1 MMIEAKRTTR
11 SAARRVGHTFER
23 LLGAEV
29 RAGEGRLVFA
39 FFINL
44 LLLLTAYYVL
54 KVVREPL
61 ILMHGGAVSR
71 SYARG
76 VQAMLLIAI
85 VPVYGVLANRVEP
98 GRLVNWINAFFIVS
112 LGVFV
117 ALGAFDFSIGFAFFV
132 WLGIFST
139 MAIAQFW
146 SLANDL
152 FTELEGKRLFP
163 LVAAGGTLGGIVGS
177 QIAARGLVLL
187 GPYELMVV
195 ASALLVLCMALT
207 HFSRVEAAAYR
218 RSHPHVQIEQAR
230 DASGGFT
237 LLLRD
242 RYLLM
247 IGASVLLLNLINT
260 TGDYVLAEMVNDAA
274 MSLYGGGADAEQAR
288 SRFIGAFYGDFQTVI
303 TLLTALVQFFV
314 VARVFK
320 VAGVERAL
328 LFLPLF
334 VVVGYGAS
342 ALAPLLMVVVLV
354 KVTENS
360 ADYSL
365 QNTLQQALFLPTS
378 RDAKY
383 KAKTAIDT
391 FIVRV
396 GDLASASL
404 VLVGIEAELGARG
417 FAWVNVGLGLVWIAV
432 ALQLIERRRA
442 MSAPPTGA
450 LQPVAAAT
458 LAPTEPEAERPQFMR
473 V

>member
-1 MMIEAKRTTR
+1 MDLAERTTWNVTKR
-11 SAARRVGHTFER
+11 IGHRIER

-29 RAGEGRLVFA
+29 HAGEGRLVFV

-76 VQAMLLIAI
+76 VQALLLIAV

-98 GRLVNWINAFFIVS
+98 GRLVNWINAFFIAS
-112 LGVFV
+112 LAAFV
-117 ALGAFDFSIGFAFFV
+117 GLGAVDVSIGFAFFV

-146 SLANDL
+146 SLASDL
-152 FTELEGKRLFP
+152 FTEVEGKRLFP
-163 LVAAGGTLGGIVGS
+163 LVAAGGTLGGVVGS
-177 QIAARGLVLL
+177 QIAARGLLLL

-195 ASALLVLCMALT
+195 ASLLLVLCMALT
-207 HFSRVEAAAYR
+207 HFGRVEAAAFR
-218 RSHPHVQIEQAR
+218 ATRPRAQVEPPR
-230 DASGGFT
+230 DSSGGFT

-242 RYLLM
+242 PYLLL

-260 TGDYVLAEMVNDAA
+260 TGDYVLAEMVNSYAA
-274 MSLYGGGADAEQAR
+274 SLHPGAGDAEQAR

-320 VAGVERAL
+320 AAGVERAL

-334 VVVGYGAS
+334 VVAGYGVS

-365 QNTLQQALFLPTS
+365 QNTVQQALFLPTS

-391 FIVRV
+391 FLVRV
-396 GDLASASL
+396 GDLGSASL
-404 VLVGIEAELGARG
+404 VLVGIEANLGARG
-417 FAWVNVGLGLVWIAV
+417 FAWANVVLGLVWIVV
-432 ALQLIERRRA
+432 ALQIAERHRALCGGEREGFADNRARRA
-442 MSAPPTGA
+442 LFAWA
-450 LQPVAAAT
+450 
-458 LAPTEPEAERPQFMR
+458 RR
-473 V
+473 

>member
-1 MMIEAKRTTR
+1 MEQAGRANRLK
-11 SAARRVGHTFER
+11 RVGHKIEQ

-29 RAGEGRLVFA
+29 HPGEGRLVFA

-85 VPVYGVLANRVEP
+85 VPVYGLLANRVEP
-98 GRLVNWINAFFIVS
+98 GRLVNWINAFFIAS
-112 LGVFV
+112 LIVFV
-117 ALGAFDFSIGFAFFV
+117 GLGALDLSIGFAFFV

-152 FTELEGKRLFP
+152 LTEVEGKRLFP
-163 LVAAGGTLGGIVGS
+163 VVAAGGTLGGVVGS
-177 QIAARGLVLL
+177 QIAARGLLLL
-187 GPYELMVV
+187 GAYELMVV
-195 ASALLVLCMALT
+195 AALLLVLCMALT
-207 HFSRVEAAAYR
+207 HFSRVEAAEYR
-218 RSHPHVQIEQAR
+218 RSHLRVEVVQPR

-242 RYLLM
+242 PYLLL
-247 IGASVLLLNLINT
+247 IGVSVLLLNLINT
-260 TGDYVLAEMVNDAA
+260 TGDYVLAEMVNNYAT
-274 MSLYGGGADAEQAR
+274 SLHPTAADAEAR

-303 TLLTALVQFFV
+303 TVLTALVQFFV

-320 VAGVERAL
+320 AAGVERAL

-334 VVVGYGAS
+334 VVGGYGLI
-342 ALAPLLMVVVLV
+342 ALAPLLMVVILI
-354 KVTENS
+354 KVTENG

-365 QNTLQQALFLPTS
+365 QNTVQQALFLPTS

-391 FIVRV
+391 FLVRV
-396 GDLASASL
+396 GDLGSASL
-404 VLVGIEAELGARG
+404 VLAGIEANLGARG
-417 FAWVNVGLGLVWIAV
+417 FAWANVGLGLVWVVV
-432 ALQLIERRRA
+432 ALQIAERHRALCGGERAVGAENRARRA
-442 MSAPPTGA
+442 LFAWS
-450 LQPVAAAT
+450 
-458 LAPTEPEAERPQFMR
+458 RR
-473 V
+473 

>member
-1 MMIEAKRTTR
+1 MIEDAERAAR
-11 SAARRVGHTFER
+11 SAGKRVGHTIER

-29 RAGEGRLVFA
+29 RAGEGRLVFV
-39 FFINL
+39 FFVNL

-85 VPVYGVLANRVEP
+85 VPVYGLLANRVEP

-117 ALGAFDFSIGFAFFV
+117 ALGALDLSIGFAFFV

-152 FTELEGKRLFP
+152 FTEVEGKRLFP

-177 QIAARGLVLL
+177 QIAARGLARL
-187 GPYELMVV
+187 GPYELMGV

-207 HFSRVEAAAYR
+207 HFGRVEAATYR
-218 RSHPHVQIEQAR
+218 KSHPHVQIEHPR

-242 RYLLM
+242 RYLLL

-260 TGDYVLAEMVNDAA
+260 TGDYVLAEMVNDYAT
-274 MSLYGGGADAEQAR
+274 SLYGGGADAEQPR
-288 SRFIGAFYGDFQTVI
+288 SRFIGAFYGDFQTII
-303 TLLTALVQFFV
+303 TLLTALVQFFL

-320 VAGVERAL
+320 TAGVERAL

-334 VVVGYGAS
+334 VVAGYGLS
-342 ALAPLLMVVVLV
+342 ALAPLFLVVVLV

-365 QNTLQQALFLPTS
+365 QNTVQQALFLPTS

-391 FIVRV
+391 FLVRV
-396 GDLASASL
+396 GDLGSASL
-404 VLVGIEAELGARG
+404 VLAGIEAGLGARG

-432 ALQLIERRRA
+432 ALQLAERHRA
-442 MSAPPTGA
+442 LCSPPSDAP
-450 LQPVAAAT
+450 QPVI
-458 LAPTEPEAERPQFMR
+458 AERTLEPCDR
-473 V
+473 AYP

>member
-1 MMIEAKRTTR
+1 MIAQAAKATR
-11 SAARRVGHTFER
+11 SLGKRVGHTIER
-23 LLGAEV
+23 LLGAEIRV
-29 RAGEGRLVFA
+29 GEGRLVSV

-76 VQAMLLIAI
+76 VQAMLLIAM
-85 VPVYGVLANRVEP
+85 VPAYGLLANRVEP
-98 GRLVNWINAFFIVS
+98 GRLVNWINAFFIAS
-112 LGVFV
+112 LAAFI
-117 ALGAFDFSIGFAFFV
+117 ALGAFDLAIGFAFFV

-146 SLANDL
+146 SLATDL

-177 QIAARGLVLL
+177 QIAARGLALL

-207 HFSRVEAAAYR
+207 HFGRVEAAAYR
-218 RSHPHVQIEQAR
+218 KSHPQAEIEQPR
-230 DASGGFT
+230 DSSGGFT

-260 TGDYVLAEMVNDAA
+260 TGDYVLAEMVNDSATA
-274 MSLYGGGADAEQAR
+274 LYGGAADAEQAR

-328 LFLPLF
+328 LFLPMF
-334 VVVGYGAS
+334 VVVGYSVS

-391 FIVRV
+391 FLVRV

-417 FAWVNVGLGLVWIAV
+417 FAWLNAGLGLVWVAV
-432 ALQLIERRRA
+432 ALQLIDRHRA
-442 MSAPPTGA
+442 LCAPPIGA
-450 LQPVAAAT
+450 PQPATPAAPAEN
-458 LAPTEPEAERPQFMR
+458 AAERQHYVR